1 MIQCKRCGFQMQDPK
16 AKFCP
21 RCGLPVPGAQKQ
33 PPQRKTTPQ
42 AKPSQPSAEPA
53 QPAQSRQTEPPK
65 QTTQQPAQPAQQN
78 TGKTPRKPAAKPA
91 RQPRRKSPYK
101 NYEGDLYRSPY
112 GWLKW
117 AVAAVAVVV
126 LAVGGLIGWQA
137 VQTGLWEPSS
147 FVWEDQEETAPS
159 GTGTQATPR
168 PDDAG
173 EPADDEQPLEE
184 EAEVTLPLVTPE
196 PLEVAT
202 PAPVTTP
209 QPVSDGGTTEMIT
222 LPGGGTAPAADFYFP
237 YSSTQAITYDD
248 LDAMFGAL
256 PADEAYQASQ
266 LALNEIYA
274 RYGYNFHPEK
284 SVSANIAYQYFH
296 TLGWYDAIY
305 ADNTASSLDQ
315 VSVTDMEQ
323 QNIETIAA
331 WQTERGYR

>member
-1 MIQCKRCGFQMQDPK
+1 MQDPG

-21 RCGLPVPGAQKQ
+21 RCGLPVSEAPKQ
-33 PPQRKTTPQ
+33 PPQRQSTP
-42 AKPSQPSAEPA
+42 PTQPSPPSA
-53 QPAQSRQTEPPK
+53 QPTQTAQSRQTAQ
-65 QTTQQPAQPAQQN
+65 QTAQPAQQ
-78 TGKTPRKPAAKPA
+78 KAEKKPRKPVKPASKPAKPA
-91 RQPRRKSPYK
+91 ARQPKRKSPYK
-101 NYEGDLYRSPY
+101 NYEADLYRSPY

-117 AVAAVAVVV
+117 VVAAVAVVV

-147 FVWEDQEETAPS
+147 LVWEEAEESTPS
-159 GTGTQATPR
+159 GTGAQTTPR
-168 PDDAG
+168 PDAT
-173 EPADDEQPLEE
+173 EKPSASEEPLEE
-184 EAEVTLPLVTPE
+184 EVTQPAVTPE
-196 PLEVAT
+196 PLDAAT

-209 QPVSDGGTTEMIT
+209 QPVSDAGTTEMIT
-222 LPGGGTAPAADFYFP
+222 LPGGGTAPATDFYFP

-305 ADNTASSLDQ
+305 ADNTAASLDQ
-315 VSVTDMEQ
+315 VPVTDMEQ